1 MQALDSELERSFA
14 RLSFER
20 VSALL
25 DQFQVPFSKVYDI
38 EDIKADAH
46 FQSRQMIIRLADPEY
61 GSLPAPCVVPRVVG
75 RAMPVPHTGP
85 AVGEHNAEIYASL
98 GLDTGALA
106 ELRAQGVI

>member
-1 MQALDSELERSFA
+1 MALATTPVSLA
-14 RLSFER
+14 RPVLKMR
-20 VSALL
+20 
-25 DQFQVPFSKVYDI
+25 
-38 EDIKADAH
+38 H

-106 ELRAQGVI
+106 ELRGQGVI